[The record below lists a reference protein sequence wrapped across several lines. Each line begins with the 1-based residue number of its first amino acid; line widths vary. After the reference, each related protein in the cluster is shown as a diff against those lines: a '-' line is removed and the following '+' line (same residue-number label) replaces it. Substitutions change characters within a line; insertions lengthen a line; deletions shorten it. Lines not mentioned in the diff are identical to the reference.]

1 MKPYSQGSLF
11 ESNELPEFEQTNLIP
26 TSTISTVS
34 IFKSL
39 IKQGMLCSFIGLL
52 IFSLKFFKK
61 MTEYKVKHYNIELSE
76 VKKNF

>member
-1 MKPYSQGSLF
+1 M
-11 ESNELPEFEQTNLIP
+11 TDLIP
-26 TSTISTVS
+26 TSTVS
-34 IFKSL
+34 IFMFL

-76 VKKNF
+76 IKKQTSRCLMP

>member
-1 MKPYSQGSLF
+1 MKPHSHGSLF

-39 IKQGMLCSFIGLL
+39 IKQGMLCSLAC
-52 IFSLKFFKK
+52 
-61 MTEYKVKHYNIELSE
+61 
-76 VKKNF
+76 